1 MSAQSNPDWKF
12 CEAAASDAFQHR
24 TLASIQLLLKELE
37 ERGVTID
44 PVTGKVTITPKPGT
58 VTER

>member
-12 CEAAASDAFQHR
+12 CEAVASDAFQHR

-44 PVTGKVTITPKPGT
+44 PVTGKVRIAK
-58 VTER
+58 